1 MNAGASEPDSSDP
14 ESLDLESAAA
24 DLYAADPDE
33 FIARRTELTRAAR
46 QAGNRSLATAIGKLR
61 KPTRSAWLVNLYAHS
76 ASDELQEL
84 LDLGA
89 ALRTA
94 QEQLSAADLRRLS
107 AQRAAVLAAATR
119 RAVGLAEARGYRAS
133 EAVRQEV
140 AQTLQAALAEPA
152 IAEQVRSGA
161 ITEAHAYGGFGVL
174 SFPTSAPA
182 AADDTADRT
191 AAPDEPVAEGSGPD
205 EPVADGSEPDESAQG
220 ARTQR
225 EAARAAQLA
234 AEQAERARAEAE
246 QRLQAAETAL
256 DQALDRADEAAERAG
271 DLEEQI
277 TTLRSQLRDLEEAKS
292 EADRQVTEAQDTV
305 TELQTAVREAREAY
319 ESL

>member
-61 KPTRSAWLVNLYAHS
+61 KPTRSAWLVNLYARS
-76 ASDELQEL
+76 VSDELQEL

-89 ALRTA
+89 ALRAA

-119 RAVGLAEARGYRAS
+119 RAVGLAKARGYRAS

-140 AQTLQAALAEPA
+140 AQTLQAALVEPA
-152 IAEQVRSGA
+152 IAEQVRAGA

-174 SFPTSAPA
+174 AFPAGMSAATAEGTTDRTAVSDEA
-182 AADDTADRT
+182 AAD
-191 AAPDEPVAEGSGPD
+191 GS
-205 EPVADGSEPDESAQG
+205 VPDESAQG

-234 AEQAERARAEAE
+234 AEQAEKARAEAE

-271 DLEEQI
+271 DLAEQI

-292 EADRQVTEAQDTV
+292 EADQQFTEAQDTV
-305 TELQTAVREAREAY
+305 AELQTVVRKAREAY